1 MAPKVDHDSRA
12 RASLSKL
19 GADLSELEL
28 AIAAAADGGAPLLWP
43 LFEVF
48 IRLAAAAEVCE
59 QIVASHASGSARVTD
74 DTLTEV
80 AATLRIVREA
90 TTALVRFALVTT
102 PKPN

>member
-28 AIAAAADGGAPLLWP
+28 VIAAAADGGAPLLWP

-48 IRLAAAAEVCE
+48 VRLAAAAEVCE
-59 QIVASHASGSARVTD
+59 QIVSSHASGSARVTD
-74 DTLTEV
+74 ETLTEV
-80 AATLRIVREA
+80 AATLRIVREV
-90 TTALVRFALVTT
+90 TTALVLRAVRLS
-102 PKPN
+102 PY